1 MLPRKEVRMTELL
14 HPASHE
20 PGAGPGRPGGT
31 PEIHRLAMRE
41 TAVIAIEVTPDE
53 IGPAVGAAIMEVEA
67 AMRTAGVDL
76 GGPPFARYLAFE
88 PRIKAEIGFP
98 VLRPAPDVGRVVPG
112 RLPGGRVASIVHVG
126 PYDTLERTYGEL
138 IRWLAEMGIHPAGA
152 LWEVY
157 WSDPEEEPDP
167 ATWRTEIFAPI
178 E

>member
-1 MLPRKEVRMTELL
+1 MTELL
-14 HPASHE
+14 HPDRE
-20 PGAGPGRPGGT
+20 RMEGGPGRPGGT
-31 PEIHRLAMRE
+31 PEIRRMAMRE
-41 TAVIAIEVTPDE
+41 TAVVAIAVAPTE

-76 GGPPFARYLAFE
+76 AGPPFARYLAFE
-88 PRIKAEIGFP
+88 PRIRAEIGFP
-98 VLRPAPDVGRVVPG
+98 VLRPAPDIGRVVPG

-126 PYDTLERTYGEL
+126 PYETLEHSHAEL
-138 IRWLAEMGIHPAGA
+138 VRWLAEMGIHPAGP

-157 WSDPEEEPDP
+157 WSDPDEETDP

>member
-1 MLPRKEVRMTELL
+1 MTDLL
-14 HPASHE
+14 HPVSHD
-20 PGAGPGRPGGT
+20 PGAGSDRPGGS

-41 TAVIAIEVTPDE
+41 TAVIVIDVPPAD
-53 IGPAVGAAIMEVEA
+53 IGPAVGGAIGEVEA

-88 PRIKAEIGFP
+88 PTIRAEIGFP
-98 VLRPAPDVGRVVPG
+98 VLRPAPDIGRVIPG
-112 RLPGGRVASIVHVG
+112 RLPGGRVASIVHIG
-126 PYDTLERTYGEL
+126 PYDTLERSYSEL
-138 IRWLAEMGIHPAGA
+138 VRWLAELGLHPSGP

-167 ATWRTEIFAPI
+167 AAWRTEIFAPI